1 MIYIISGPSSAGKST
16 LLQSSKLPEIT
27 SLPADYPVV
36 FPANMVNNADAL
48 QNGCFFHYNI
58 LRVADHLYRKTDIKA
73 ESTHHFMADSPWQKM
88 SQLDTPKKAI
98 ILLVSRTILKK
109 RMLSRQH
116 VEQSKL
122 TGHSSVGVY
131 PSNHWTEVLDTVNMQ
146 ELYLAWCAE
155 LNKAGI
161 SYTLINS
168 EDTGYNVITK
178 DQLQSLY
185 LNK

>member
-16 LLQSSKLPEIT
+16 LLQSSKLPAIT
-27 SLPADYPVV
+27 RLPPNYPVV
-36 FPANMVNNADAL
+36 FPANMANNADAL

-122 TGHSSVGVY
+122 TGHSNVGVY
-131 PSNHWTEVLDTVNMQ
+131 PSNHWTDVLDTVNMQ

-155 LNKAGI
+155 LNKANI

-168 EDTGYNVITK
+168 EGASYNIITK
-178 DQLQSLY
+178 RQLTSLY
-185 LNK
+185 LD